1 MFYVDQRSVIGFIF
15 EFVMQERA
23 EKILRDDKAHPV
35 RGKPEQAGEA
45 ALVALEPNSGAV
57 RVMVGGRDYGTSPY
71 NRAVLASRS
80 PGSAFKPVVFLAALN
95 EGIVSA
101 SSLLEVGICRRK
113 RKALPSRVLARFAP
127 LKIYRRSS

>member
-1 MFYVDQRSVIGFIF
+1 MEIAAAYLWMCHDVEPRSPVD
-15 EFVMQERA
+15 FVSESTIQERA

-101 SSLLEVGICRRK
+101 SSLLEVGVSKEKRR
-113 RKALPSRVLARFAP
+113 ALPRVLESRH
-127 LKIYRRSS
+127 